1 MDITLICLFA
11 LLKKYSEDD
20 LSQLSEFQLKTA
32 QIILNKMC
40 EMNRLFSFY
49 KKFKGVLKLP
59 YNVLDKTVI
68 EYRAAPDERVEIHYS
83 IEGMDEFRTEV
94 MKCHAGG
101 VFTKTFTM
109 FYGDSMKYYFT
120 HDKGGKIVRTETL
133 STVCNDCADDN
144 ISNRFDYINEMIASK
159 DMHDMVTLKQLMEK
173 YCIQNYTVSQLFNP
187 IK

>member
-1 MDITLICLFA
+1 
-11 LLKKYSEDD
+11 
-20 LSQLSEFQLKTA
+20 
-32 QIILNKMC
+32 
-40 EMNRLFSFY
+40 
-49 KKFKGVLKLP
+49 
-59 YNVLDKTVI
+59 
-68 EYRAAPDERVEIHYS
+68 
-83 IEGMDEFRTEV
+83 